1 MMPLETPPH
10 NGSAGAPPYRECLD
24 ELRQILER
32 EGSLGLLLIDVS
44 QLAQVERDYGS
55 RAFAKVLGR
64 ATDLVKELRG
74 SEVRGSDVLA
84 LSDKGGDAFLVF
96 LSPKRY
102 EAQLRVADLRAAA
115 GRVESFLNRKLA
127 RLTSP
132 YLRGPQEVTVGFSLV
147 LFNPLVMPERLIAR
161 LVDEA
166 WECVRVQR
174 MQRRFQDRSQLQEIL
189 MEDQLVTAFQPI
201 VHLREPRTL
210 GYEALSRGPAGSR
223 YQNPVSLFAVASDLD
238 LVFELDRACRHC
250 ALLAARRLPPDA
262 KLFLNVFPSCMYDPV
277 FQGANLIR
285 LLEGLGLGPERIVLE
300 ITEKYAIENYTLFV
314 EALHSFTQMGF
325 EIAVDDIGAGYSGL
339 EKIAHLNPRY
349 LKFDMQLVR
358 DIDASYIRQEMARA
372 LKAFADKM
380 DSTIIAE
387 GIERGGELRTLVDL
401 GIEYGQGFLLGRPSE
416 GFDNLVSLAADAG
429 AARGEHP

>member
-1 MMPLETPPH
+1 MSLEIPSH
-10 NGSAGAPPYRECLD
+10 NASTGAPPYRECLD

-55 RAFAKVLGR
+55 PAFAKVLGR

-74 SEVRGSDVLA
+74 SEVRGTDVLA

-102 EAQLRVADLRAAA
+102 EAQLRVADLRAAS

-127 RLTSP
+127 RMTSP

-147 LFNPLVMPERLIAR
+147 LFNPLVMPERLIGR

-210 GYEALSRGPAGSR
+210 GYEALSRGPAGSP
-223 YQNPVSLFAVASDLD
+223 YQNPVSLFTVASELD
-238 LVFELDRACRHC
+238 LVFELDRACRRC
-250 ALLAARRLPPDA
+250 ALLAAGRRLPPDA

-277 FQGANLIR
+277 FGANLIR

-401 GIEYGQGFLLGRPSE
+401 GIEYGQGFLLGRPSD
-416 GFDNLVSLAADAG
+416 GFDSLVSHAAEAPM
-429 AARGEHP
+429 ARGAE